1 MGGQV
6 LILEQHPALQL
17 HFPLPKDFTNFITLT
32 GNIRSSNPY
41 IWHAG
46 NISPVSLGNSVDSQ
60 DHSAIAENCD
70 FGSALGVNK
79 EVYMDFIE
87 QWLHISPDG
96 GNGTSEFLSV
106 TAVVTIVVGIG
117 IVALR
122 GHLPKNLIEFL
133 EQFGRRESSDR
144 FDN

>member
-1 MGGQV
+1 VESHDQ
-6 LILEQHPALQL
+6 
-17 HFPLPKDFTNFITLT
+17 
-32 GNIRSSNPY
+32 
-41 IWHAG
+41 
-46 NISPVSLGNSVDSQ
+46 
-60 DHSAIAENCD
+60 SAIAENCD

-87 QWLHISPDG
+87 QWLRISPDG
-96 GNGTSEFLSV
+96 GNGTSEFLIV
-106 TAVVTIVVGIG
+106 TAVVAIVVGIG

-122 GHLPKNLIEFL
+122 GHFPKNLIEFL